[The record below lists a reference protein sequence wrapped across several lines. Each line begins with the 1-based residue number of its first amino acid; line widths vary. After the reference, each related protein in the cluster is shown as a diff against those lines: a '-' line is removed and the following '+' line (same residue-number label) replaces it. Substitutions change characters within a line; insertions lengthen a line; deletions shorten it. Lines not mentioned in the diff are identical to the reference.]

1 MISSW
6 STALGR
12 WMQPLRRVVVLGL
25 ATVLAFN
32 LAACSGIISQDA
44 KDAARTAVQ
53 VAKTAA
59 DVTGN
64 DSLKNVLDLFL
75 KVPTT
80 TEKQVKEDDLPAA
93 GKTIQAFQGLWKTAQ
108 PVVKLASGSNYGLIE
123 KGVNLVIKTF
133 GGEVA
138 PSKDNALTALGGLI
152 GPLTK
157 LLT

>member
-1 MISSW
+1 
-6 STALGR
+6 
-12 WMQPLRRVVVLGL
+12 
-25 ATVLAFN
+25 
-32 LAACSGIISQDA
+32 
-44 KDAARTAVQ
+44 

-64 DSLKNVLDLFL
+64 ESLKGVLEPVL
-75 KVPTT
+75 KVLKT
-80 TEKQVKEDDLPAA
+80 TEKQVKEDDIPAA

-123 KGVNLVIKTF
+123 KGVNLLVKTF

-138 PSKDNALTALGGLI
+138 PSKDNALTALSGLI
-152 GPLTK
+152 GPLAK

>member
-1 MISSW
+1 
-6 STALGR
+6 
-12 WMQPLRRVVVLGL
+12 
-25 ATVLAFN
+25 
-32 LAACSGIISQDA
+32 
-44 KDAARTAVQ
+44 

-64 DSLKNVLDLFL
+64 DSLKNVLEPVL
-75 KVPTT
+75 KVLNT